1 MTAVPARDRITWH
14 SAFQPLIAAALL
26 LAFTFGTIHLHKEW
40 KSTRR
45 KQQHPTVASKPSVP
59 LIDPALAKDPDVQAA
74 KIKVI
79 GPLASQ
85 MQNSTGPADLNPSDA
100 NASDSIPAAPVNA
113 TPANVDL
120 VNGFRHLPPLRLFRG
135 RLSVQRYRDL
145 PFAVPAHA
153 SLPRLTGSYKQLGS
167 GNRKAGLLLL
177 SEDQFRDFL
186 AGTLADALFSND
198 DSAGVID
205 FALSPTYVRS
215 QKYHLVLCTS
225 SRASVPMEADFT
237 VTFD

>member
-1 MTAVPARDRITWH
+1 MSARDRITWA

-26 LAFTFGTIHLHKEW
+26 LAFTFSAIHLLKEW
-40 KSTRR
+40 KSSRR
-45 KQQHPTVASKPSVP
+45 KQQRPTVATKPFVP

-74 KIKVI
+74 KLKVI

-85 MQNSTGPADLNPSDA
+85 MQESTGPANLSPSD
-100 NASDSIPAAPVNA
+100 SGDSMPAAPVNA

-135 RLSVQRYRDL
+135 RMSVRKYRDL
-145 PFAVPAHA
+145 PFEVPAHA
-153 SLPRLTGSYKQLGS
+153 SLPRLRGSYKQLGS

-198 DSAGVID
+198 DSSGVID

-225 SRASVPMEADFT
+225 SRASVPVEADFT